1 MKLIA
6 TVRRVHA
13 QVRIKAI
20 VADALYGTRAFLEQA
35 SAQTISQLR
44 HNQTMRFR
52 GREAGRGEAIVAM
65 VRHLLSAADLVSA
78 VAQWAEH
85 VKAIYALAP
94 SSKHMSGRDLGR
106 QEPTLSLRYRALV
119 AMVSD

>member
-1 MKLIA
+1 M
-6 TVRRVHA
+6 
-13 QVRIKAI
+13 RIKAI

-35 SAQTISQLR
+35 SALCEGAQTISQLR
-44 HNQTMRFR
+44 HNQTVRFR

-65 VRHLLSAADLVSA
+65 VRHLLSAEDPVAA

-106 QEPTLSLRYRALV
+106 QEPTPSLRYRALV
-119 AMVSD
+119 AMASD